1 MKALLCVGS
10 ILLLLPLCRG
20 QQEHGERD
28 VHDKSAVLPACPEG
42 KACTTFRQ
50 MWQGGDRALKTATWA
65 CFDLPQDLPFGL
77 HTPSYDDF
85 FLLRD
90 GVSVF
95 GFMRFYNGIENVSA
109 TAIAESFRNGVAHW
123 KPDGSG
129 ASLDVVKSEDELTL
143 DLHYTSTS
151 DAGIGFHIDMRLSSG
166 RYTSKWTTE
175 KKHTFSSERS
185 TDDNVGQCILLPKLI
200 R

>member
-1 MKALLCVGS
+1 VRTALCVGLIFVS
-10 ILLLLPLCRG
+10 LIPCKA
-20 QQEHGERD
+20 QESRPQRD
-28 VHDKSAVLPACPEG
+28 VRDKPVAIPECPEG

-50 MWQGGDRALKTATWA
+50 MWQGGDRALKAATWA
-65 CFDLPQDLPFGL
+65 CFGLPRDLPFGG
-77 HTPSYDDF
+77 HTPSNDNF

-95 GFMRFYNGIENVSA
+95 DFTRFYNGTENVSA
-109 TAIAESFRNGVAHW
+109 AAVAESFRNGVAHW

-129 ASLDVVKSEDELTL
+129 TSLDVVKSEDELTL

-151 DAGIGFHIDMRLSSG
+151 DASVGFHIDMRLSSG

-175 KKHTFSSERS
+175 KRHAFSSERS
-185 TDDNVGQCILLPKLI
+185 TDDNVGQCIVLPKLVK
-200 R
+200 